1 MSSACDSC
9 PHASGCTSQNSC
21 PSVKAEIKNSAVPGI
36 EPLGG
41 DSKITTVIGV
51 ASGKGGVGKS
61 FVTSMLAVE
70 LMRKGYKVGILDAD
84 VTGPSIPRAFGL
96 TERLLSNEENRIM
109 PVSTKGGIKAVSL
122 NLIMDDEEAPVVW
135 RGPVISG
142 LVKQFWTDVDWGTL
156 DVLLIDMPPGTGD
169 VPLTVFQSIPIDGL
183 VLVSTPQDLV
193 SMIVGKARNMARMMN
208 INVLGVVENMSY
220 TICPHCGEKLPLWGN
235 DDTLAQSSGEAGLVI
250 LDKLHLDAKIMTL
263 VDSGKAEDVNGDL
276 LTNTISRIE
285 GLLTSGNK

>member
-9 PHASGCTSQNSC
+9 PHASGCKSQDSC
-21 PSVKAEIKNSAVPGI
+21 PSVKAELKNSAPGI
-36 EPLGG
+36 EKAGG
-41 DSKITTVIGV
+41 NSNIKTVIGV

-61 FVTSMLAVE
+61 FVTVRLACE
-70 LMRKGYKVGILDAD
+70 LARRGYKVGIMDAD

-96 TERLLSNEENRIM
+96 HERLLSTAENMIT
-109 PVSTKGGIKAVSL
+109 PVTTKSGIKAVSL
-122 NLIMDDEEAPVVW
+122 NLILDDEEAPVVW

-142 LVKQFWTDVDWGTL
+142 LVKQFWTDVEWGTL

-220 TICPHCGEKLPLWGN
+220 TICPHCGEKLPLWGS
-235 DDTLAQSSGEAGLVI
+235 DDKLEQSSAEAGLVI
-250 LDKLHLDAKIMTL
+250 LDKLPLDAGMMSL
-263 VDSGKAEDVNGDL
+263 VDSGKAEDVAGDL
-276 LTNTISRIE
+276 MTGTISRIE
-285 GLLTSGNK
+285 GLLTRDDK

>member
-9 PHASGCTSQNSC
+9 PHASGCNSQDSC
-21 PSVKAEIKNSAVPGI
+21 PSVQAELKNSVPGI
-36 EPLGG
+36 EKAGG
-41 DSKITTVIGV
+41 NSKIKAVIGV

-61 FVTSMLAVE
+61 FVTTKLAVE
-70 LMRKGYKVGILDAD
+70 LARKGYKTGILDAD

-96 TERLLSNEENRIM
+96 HERLLSTAENMIT
-109 PVSTKGGIKAVSL
+109 PVSTKSGIKAVSL
-122 NLIMDDEEAPVVW
+122 NLILDDEEAPVVW

-193 SMIVGKARNMARMMN
+193 SMIVNKARNMASMMKVP
-208 INVLGVVENMSY
+208 VLGMVENMSF
-220 TICPHCGEKLPLWGN
+220 IKCPHCGDEIRLYGDGSSIEKSAAEIGSKVTDRLPL
-235 DDTLAQSSGEAGLVI
+235 DPEVT
-250 LDKLHLDAKIMTL
+250 KL
-263 VDSGKAEDVNGDL
+263 VDSGNAEKVSEDL
-276 LTNTISRIE
+276 LSGTTDMIIKLIE
-285 GLLTSGNK
+285 K

>member
-9 PHASGCTSQNSC
+9 PHASGCTSQDSC
-21 PSVKAEIKNSAVPGI
+21 PSVTAEIKSSAPGI

-96 TERLLSNEENRIM
+96 TERLLSSEENRII

-142 LVKQFWTDVDWGTL
+142 LVKQFWTDVEWGTL

-169 VPLTVFQSIPIDGL
+169 VPLTVFQSIPINGL

-208 INVLGVVENMSY
+208 INVLGIVENMSY
-220 TICPHCGEKLPLWGN
+220 TICPHCGEKLSLWGN

-250 LDKLHLDAKIMTL
+250 LDKLPLDPKSMSL
-263 VDSGKAEDVNGDL
+263 VDTGRAEEVNEDFLG
-276 LTNTISRIE
+276 NTISRIE
-285 GLLTSGNK
+285 GLLTLGNK